1 MSVSWID
8 PAKQR
13 IMRPPASYTAFLPGW
28 SRGIPSRGINTES
41 PSLLLHLSWPQYTLL
56 PACALSI
63 KVWDEERMSR
73 CPQARS
79 SVPSTTFCG
88 QDFLDIQDQT
98 LYTFTLTKKNFLSIE
113 FRAVGCW
120 KFELSFLLRKA
131 NAMRS
136 DWNDERQDTDVL
148 ACLNGFVPNRLFCKS
163 CYDCMSI

>member
-13 IMRPPASYTAFLPGW
+13 ITRPPASYTAFLPGW
-28 SRGIPSRGINTES
+28 CPGIPSRGINTES
-41 PSLLLHLSWPQYTLL
+41 LSLALFLSWLQYTLL

-73 CPQARS
+73 CPPG
-79 SVPSTTFCG
+79 SVIYAEHYILWSRFSWHTRPDFIYFYSHKKEVLINRISRCG
-88 QDFLDIQDQT
+88 LLEIR
-98 LYTFTLTKKNFLSIE
+98 I
-113 FRAVGCW
+113 
-120 KFELSFLLRKA
+120 SFLLRKA

-136 DWNDERQDTDVL
+136 DWNDERQDTGVL